1 MARGKSSLNGILSP
15 LLRRIRFAKI
25 LKYIPANSRI
35 LDIGCD
41 SAKILESLKGFKK
54 YTGIDTAE
62 DIILLNKKRY
72 SARNIVFKLM
82 AAAEVGLLSDSYDVV
97 LMAALIEHLP
107 DFEKILIN
115 LWPICSD
122 QGIIIITT
130 PKKTADL
137 ILKFGSLM
145 RIFARESNESHVRY
159 YSRNDFIGLTG
170 WKLEKYTTFELGINQ
185 LLVLKKQK

>member
-1 MARGKSSLNGILSP
+1 MYRRKSSLDGLLSP

-25 LKYIPANSRI
+25 LKNIPANSRI

-82 AAAEVGLLSDSYDVV
+82 AADEVGLLSDSYDVV

-107 DFEKILIN
+107 DFEKILTN
-115 LWPICSD
+115 LWPICSG

-145 RIFARESNESHVRY
+145 KIFARESNESHVRY
-159 YSRNDFIGLTG
+159 YSRNDFMKLTG